1 MIICIYKFFFNKRK
15 CSLLLLYVILFH
27 YTYLFRLQNL
37 ARLLT
42 LRYHLINK
50 IYFVNMN
57 IAYNV
62 VTLYN
67 QPIHVKRQFNKRGE
81 KNNISLEV
89 VFPSS
94 LCILSKVYTLI
105 LCLYSGYLLL
115 LLITRCFILL
125 SDRFV
130 VYSKR

>member
-1 MIICIYKFFFNKRK
+1 MSIKKSWFKK
-15 CSLLLLYVILFH
+15 WKWSLLLLYLILFH
-27 YTYLFRLQNL
+27 YTYLFSIIVLFFDFL
-37 ARLLT
+37 VWGII
-42 LRYHLINK
+42 LINK
-50 IYFVNMN
+50 ICFVNMN